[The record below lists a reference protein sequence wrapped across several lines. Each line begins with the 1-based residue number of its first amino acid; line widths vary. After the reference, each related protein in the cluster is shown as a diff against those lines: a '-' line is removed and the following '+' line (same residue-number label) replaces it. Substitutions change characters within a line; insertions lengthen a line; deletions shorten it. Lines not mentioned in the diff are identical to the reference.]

1 MKAQDFE
8 DWAKR
13 VKIIQTKVYLTKEGF
28 DKIRKIRAGMNKGR
42 YAKKKIANTNPD
54 II

>member
-1 MKAQDFE
+1 M
-8 DWAKR
+8 
-13 VKIIQTKVYLTKEGF
+13 KIIQTKVYLTKEGF